1 MKELLIEL
9 LQNAADN
16 GQPVWDWSPDSVADE
31 ILAYVDD
38 FDESDYDEMVAAIT
52 EIQGERKND

>member
-1 MKELLIEL
+1 MKELLIEMM
-9 LQNAADN
+9 QNSADS

-38 FDESDYDEMVAAIT
+38 FAEADYDEMVAAIT
-52 EIQGERKND
+52 KIQGERK